1 VQLRLR
7 PGIALFA
14 AATLLLLG
22 TLAIEWPAL
31 GDRSVE
37 PGDLPVAASSSVRVL
52 HASYAPPR
60 VASEPAAAEQSAFE
74 GQAKAGAAPPPLPF
88 TAPAELPSASLHRA
102 SAQAAPRQA
111 VQTARSRGPAGKPLR
126 SAPATPAPAPQPA
139 PQAAAVFLDEA
150 ALRAARVPV
159 LTNAPE
165 RTIAPPGQRS
175 SARSITAVAAA
186 SAPARGHVPPAAA
199 ELIAISPDG
208 KLAVFTDPQTRL
220 PRQFQLGEQLP
231 GGDLIR
237 SIDAKTGRVLS
248 STREY
253 SLD

>member
-1 VQLRLR
+1 V
-7 PGIALFA
+7 
-14 AATLLLLG
+14 
-22 TLAIEWPAL
+22 
-31 GDRSVE
+31 V
-37 PGDLPVAASSSVRVL
+37 
-52 HASYAPPR
+52 
-60 VASEPAAAEQSAFE
+60 
-74 GQAKAGAAPPPLPF
+74 
-88 TAPAELPSASLHRA
+88 
-102 SAQAAPRQA
+102 
-111 VQTARSRGPAGKPLR
+111 
-126 SAPATPAPAPQPA
+126 
-139 PQAAAVFLDEA
+139 LDEA
-150 ALRAARVPV
+150 ASRAARVPV